1 MNQENQN
8 NYFQNSRGGQN
19 NITNVQP
26 IPNVQ
31 NSTQGQQPIQSSLNF
46 QMPETKVNES
56 QPQQMQ
62 NVQSLMQGHQTTEN
76 IANSTNQPMQPNL
89 NFQMPESKTNESI
102 QQTTENI
109 TNSTNQPM
117 QPNLNFQMPA
127 NGING
132 NTQQSA
138 PNITNSTNQQPIN
151 NLTQPLPK
159 QKTNKNVII
168 IASILIVVAVIAT
181 VFFLNRTTTLVCT
194 DSETSVGMDMT
205 MEATMK
211 FRKNEILSITAVMT
225 VDLGKYAN
233 QKELFIETLED
244 SYSSSEY
251 DDIDVKITSD
261 DNKVYVTMKA
271 DKNNFKHTGLITSKT
286 LDEARKELEED
297 GFVCK

>member
-19 NITNVQP
+19 NVTNVQP

-46 QMPETKVNES
+46 QMPETKANES

-62 NVQSLMQGHQTTEN
+62 NVQSLIQGHQTTEN

-89 NFQMPESKTNESI
+89 H
-102 QQTTENI
+102 
-109 TNSTNQPM
+109 
-117 QPNLNFQMPA
+117 FQMPA

-211 FRKNEILSITAVMT
+211 FRKNELLSIKAVMT

-233 QKELFIETLED
+233 RKEMFIETLED

-251 DDIDVKITSD
+251 DDIDVKITSE